1 MAELSVAHRAALA
14 QVIERVPD
22 RTLSQLGLAAAGM
35 PGARARTLET
45 MLGDEIQDRK
55 RRTRAMAC
63 LAPMFR
69 PRPDGVGSTTFPAA
83 VLPRLWK
90 VASASEPALLPLLDS
105 DDDRELVQVAVVCG
119 RICVAA
125 AAALRDRPEIVWPEG
140 GETPESRQAGLAE
153 LASCCDLG
161 PLVSRGLPSLK
172 TWVGR
177 PNQDHLAEL
186 RLLVRDS
193 AAIAPDGAQRLL
205 EILFSHLGDAA
216 LILRLVVHSSTA
228 AVQEAFLS
236 ESELAVFVDR
246 LIAAVDTR
254 VARISTVRA
263 GAGRDPMAGLKTDIA
278 WVAGVLAELDSTIQ
292 LQPGSAWGKRAR
304 DARMRISQ
312 TLSAMLGAAE
322 KAVDRAL
329 PLERVKI
336 SGRMTRMAPKL
347 DDPIDTEARDEAAGA
362 LALLGAIR
370 ASAQVFGCEA
380 RRIQV
385 VQGLTV
391 QLTNY
396 ADLAL
401 DAVNAGEVI
410 NEASGLER
418 IEICAQFLELIEARD
433 EARTVRRR
441 GAVAGGPRT
450 VPATAAGSAAA

>member
-35 PGARARTLET
+35 PGERARTLES
-45 MLGDEIQDRK
+45 MLVDEIQDR
-55 RRTRAMAC
+55 RRRARAMAC

-69 PRPDGVGSTTFPAA
+69 PRPDGVASTTFPAA

-90 VASASEPALLPLLDS
+90 IASASEPALLPLLDS
-105 DDDRELVQVAVVCG
+105 DDDRELAQVAVVCG

-140 GETPESRQAGLAE
+140 ADKPEVRQAGLTE

-161 PLVSRGLPSLK
+161 PLVSRSLPSLK

-177 PNQDHLAEL
+177 PDENDLAEL

-193 AAIAPDGAQRLL
+193 AAIAPEGAQRLL
-205 EILFSHLGDAA
+205 EILFSHLTDAA
-216 LILRLVVHSSTA
+216 LILRLMVHSSTA

-246 LIAAVDTR
+246 LIVAVDTR
-254 VARISTVRA
+254 VARISTVRP
-263 GAGRDPMAGLKTDIA
+263 GAGGDPMARLKADVA
-278 WVAGVLAELDSTIQ
+278 WVAGVLAELDSTIH
-292 LQPGSAWGKRAR
+292 LHPGSAWGKRAR

-312 TLSAMLGAAE
+312 TLSGLLGAAE

-336 SGRMTRMAPKL
+336 AGRMTRLAPKL
-347 DDPIDTEARDEAAGA
+347 DDPLDTEARDQAAGA

-370 ASAQVFGCEA
+370 ASAQVFGCES

-385 VQGLTV
+385 VQGLTT
-391 QLTNY
+391 QLTSY

-401 DAVNAGEVI
+401 EAVNAGEVI
-410 NEASGLER
+410 DEASGLER
-418 IEICAQFLELIEARD
+418 IEICARFLDLIEAKD
-433 EARTVRRR
+433 AARTVRRR
-441 GAVAGGPRT
+441 GAVAGVTHR
-450 VPATAAGSAAA
+450 VVGSAAA

>member
-35 PGARARTLET
+35 PGARARALES
-45 MLGDEIQDRK
+45 MLVDEIQDRK
-55 RRTRAMAC
+55 RRARAMAC

-69 PRPDGVGSTTFPAA
+69 PRPDGVASTTFPAD

-90 VASASEPALLPLLDS
+90 IASAGEPALLPFLDS
-105 DDDRELVQVAVVCG
+105 DDDRELAQVAVVCG

-125 AAALRDRPEIVWPEG
+125 AAALRDRPQTVWPEG
-140 GETPESRQAGLAE
+140 EEKPEVRQAGLSE

-177 PNQDHLAEL
+177 PNEDQLAEL

-205 EILFSHLGDAA
+205 EILFSHLTDAA
-216 LILRLVVHSSTA
+216 LILRLIVHSSTA

-236 ESELAVFVDR
+236 ESELAVFIDR
-246 LIAAVDTR
+246 LIAAVDMR
-254 VARISTVRA
+254 VARISSVRA
-263 GAGRDPMAGLKTDIA
+263 GAGRNPMAALKADIA
-278 WVAGVLAELDSTIQ
+278 WVASVLAELDSTVH
-292 LQPGSAWGKRAR
+292 LHPGSAWGKRAR

-312 TLSAMLGAAE
+312 TISALLGAAE
-322 KAVDRAL
+322 KAVERAL
-329 PLERVKI
+329 PLERVTI
-336 SGRMTRMAPKL
+336 SGRMTRSAPKL
-347 DDPIDTEARDEAAGA
+347 DDAIDTEARDGAAGA

-370 ASAQVFGCEA
+370 TSAQVFGCES

-385 VQGLTV
+385 VQGLTT

-396 ADLAL
+396 AELAL
-401 DAVNAGEVI
+401 EAVNAGEI
-410 NEASGLER
+410 IDEASGLER
-418 IEICAQFLELIEARD
+418 IEICAQFLDLIEAKD
-433 EARTVRRR
+433 AARTVRRR
-441 GAVAGGPRT
+441 GAVAGVPRT
-450 VPATAAGSAAA
+450 VSAA